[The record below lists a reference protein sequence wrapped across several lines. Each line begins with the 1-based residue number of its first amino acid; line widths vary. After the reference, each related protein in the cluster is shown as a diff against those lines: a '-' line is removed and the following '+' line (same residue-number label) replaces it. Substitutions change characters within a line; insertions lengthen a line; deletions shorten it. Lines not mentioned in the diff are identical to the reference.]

1 MRGRR
6 LFRDKLRILMS
17 NLPEKSPVFTG
28 LILLTGQDAPGA
40 ARGLFTSLSE
50 FAIQI
55 IDIEQIVINDR
66 LILTVLLTLNPAH
79 QGAIETDLNLFA
91 NSSGFDIA
99 TIFGEQSKLPAPK
112 ECIGI
117 EVTSE
122 KIHPMVLMTV
132 AQGIEDLKANIESIT
147 RVNQGKIGLLFKVS
161 GADLQ
166 ATVKAMNELQFENKP
181 DIRVFSL

>member
-1 MRGRR
+1 
-6 LFRDKLRILMS
+6 MS

-99 TIFGEQSKLPAPK
+99 TIFGEQGKLPAPK

-147 RVNQGKIGLLFKVS
+147 RVNQEKIGLLFKVS